1 MVTLGEKTLDLSDLG
16 VNLTSTFEQLVTPE
30 GIVDQYAVVIAIQI
44 IYILGYLVSGSN
56 YLTQLKSESFI
67 FLQVYSLCF

>member
-1 MVTLGEKTLDLSDLG
+1 MVTLVEKTLDLSDLG

-56 YLTQLKSESFI
+56 YLSQLKSESFI
-67 FLQVYSLCF
+67 FLQVYSL

>member
-1 MVTLGEKTLDLSDLG
+1 MVTLVEKTLDLSDLG